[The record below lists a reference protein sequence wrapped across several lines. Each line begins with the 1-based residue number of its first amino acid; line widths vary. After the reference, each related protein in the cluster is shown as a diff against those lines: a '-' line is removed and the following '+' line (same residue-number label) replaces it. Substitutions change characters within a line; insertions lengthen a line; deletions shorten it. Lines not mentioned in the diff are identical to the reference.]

1 MTKERIN
8 ALRSILRDKKL
19 DAFLISHPENRRY
32 LSGFTGSAGFLF
44 ISFDKAIL
52 ATDFRYTEQANRQ
65 SPDFEILQITGAMT
79 SWLPETLKTLN
90 CKNIGFEAEDLT
102 VSAHER
108 LLETV
113 RGADNVEV
121 DFTPTQGF
129 VEPLRSLK
137 EESEVNDLQAAIDAS
152 DAAMNAITAILK
164 PGMTEKEVGWKLEQ
178 AMRDFGAEGP
188 SFETIVASGPN
199 AALPHH
205 RPSDRELRI
214 GEPIVI
220 DMGALVNGYCSDLT
234 RTVIVGEPDNKFAE
248 IYDIVHTAQL
258 AAINTVI
265 EDMTGGEVDALS
277 RNIIEEAGY
286 ADQFGHSLGHGVGLA
301 VHEAPR
307 VGKGVEDHIKKGMVF
322 TIEPGI
328 YISGWG
334 GVRIEDIVI
343 LEEGNARV
351 LSHAN
356 KRETLG
362 V

>member
-1 MTKERIN
+1 MTKERVD
-8 ALRSILRDKKL
+8 ALRSILSDKKL
-19 DAFLISHPENRRY
+19 DAFLVSQPENRRY

-44 ISFDKAIL
+44 ISHKKAIL

-65 SPDFEILQITGAMT
+65 SPDFQIIQITGAMNA
-79 SWLPETLKTLN
+79 WLPEVLKDLN
-90 CKNIGFEAEDLT
+90 RKNIGFEAEDLT
-102 VSAHER
+102 VSAHQR

-113 RGADNVEV
+113 RVVDNVDV
-121 DFTPTQGF
+121 DFVATQGF
-129 VEPLRSLK
+129 VEPLRRLK
-137 EESEVNDLQAAIDAS
+137 EGSEVNNLQAAIDAS

-234 RTVIVGEPDNKFAE
+234 RTVIVGEPDNKFTE

-286 ADQFGHSLGHGVGLA
+286 GEQFGHALGHGVGLA

-307 VGKGVEDHIKKGMVF
+307 VGKGVEDHIKNGMVF

-343 LEEGNARV
+343 LEQGKARV

>member
-8 ALRSILRDKKL
+8 ALRSSLIDKKL
-19 DAFLISHPENRRY
+19 DAFLISQPENRRY
-32 LSGFTGSAGFLF
+32 MSGFTGSAGFLF
-44 ISFDKAIL
+44 ITSDKAIL
-52 ATDFRYTEQANRQ
+52 ATDFRYTEQAGRQ
-65 SPDFEILQITGAMT
+65 SRDFGIIQISGAMNT
-79 SWLPETLKTLN
+79 WLPDILRNLQ
-90 CKNIGFEAEDLT
+90 CKSIGFEADDLT
-102 VSAHER
+102 VSAHRR
-108 LLETV
+108 LLETASQV
-113 RGADNVEV
+113 DNIDV
-121 DFTPTQGF
+121 DFIATQGF
-129 VEPLRSLK
+129 VEPLRQLK
-137 EESEVNDLQAAIDAS
+137 EGSEVTDLQASIDAS

-178 AMRDFGAEGP
+178 SMRDFGAEGP

-205 RPSDRELRI
+205 RPSDRDIRV

-234 RTVIVGEPDNKFAE
+234 RTVILGDPDDKFSE
-248 IYDIVHTAQL
+248 IYDIVLTAQL
-258 AAINTVI
+258 AAINTVV
-265 EDMTGGEVDALS
+265 EGMTGGEVDALS
-277 RNIIEEAGY
+277 RNIIEQAGY
-286 ADQFGHSLGHGVGLA
+286 GDKFGHALGHGVGLA

-307 VGKGVEDHIKKGMVF
+307 VGKGVEDQIKDGMVF

-343 LEEGNARV
+343 LEQQKARV

-356 KRETLG
+356 KRERLG